1 MEHRQSGRRKAQ
13 NARDAPR
20 AWPLHNGKSPGK
32 IDRVTP
38 KHIAKRNIGTDLSG
52 MLLQGFL
59 ARIVRE
65 GTLTLIDG
73 KGRRCRLGDGAPPHC
88 TVRIAPNLREIGL
101 LLNPPLFL
109 GEAYMDG
116 SIAIEDGSIGDLLEI
131 IARNYCHLERHWI
144 SRLARTL
151 GRQGSRLQQYNP
163 IRRARQN
170 VAHHYDLSGE
180 LYDLFLDS
188 DRQYSCAYFASPDD
202 SLDEA
207 QRRKKRHIAAK
218 LLLERPGLSVLDIG
232 SGWGGMALH
241 LAREN
246 GCLVDGVT
254 LSAEQHGRSE
264 ARARAAG
271 LADRVRFHLRDY
283 REETRTFD
291 RIVSVG
297 MFEHV
302 GKRHYGEFF
311 GKIRKLLNED
321 GVCLLHS
328 IGRFDQPAP
337 VNPFIRKYIFPGT
350 DVPTLSEVMRAVES
364 SGLFATDI
372 EILRLHYAET
382 LRHWHERFQR
392 NRRRIAALYDE
403 RFCRM
408 WELYLASCEMGFRH
422 GGLMVFQLQLAKR
435 LETLPLTRDYMV
447 DRERALNAP
456 VVHAARSAR

>member
-1 MEHRQSGRRKAQ
+1 
-13 NARDAPR
+13 
-20 AWPLHNGKSPGK
+20 
-32 IDRVTP
+32 
-38 KHIAKRNIGTDLSG
+38 
-52 MLLQGFL
+52 MLLERFF

-73 KGRRCRLGDGAPPHC
+73 RGRSRRLGDGAGPHC
-88 TVRIAPNLREIGL
+88 TIRLAPRLREIGL

-109 GEAYMDG
+109 GEAYMNG
-116 SIAIEDGSIGDLLEI
+116 GIAIKEGSIGDLLEI
-131 IARNYCHLERHWI
+131 ILRNYRHLERHPV
-144 SRLARTL
+144 SRAARAI

-202 SLDEA
+202 SLEVA
-207 QRRKKRHIAAK
+207 QLRKKRHIATK
-218 LLLERPGLSVLDIG
+218 LLLDRPGLSVLDIG
-232 SGWGGMALH
+232 SGWGGMGLH
-241 LAREN
+241 LAGEY

-254 LSAEQHGRSE
+254 LSVEQHARSE

-283 REETRTFD
+283 REEQRTFD

-302 GKRHYGEFF
+302 GKRNYAEFF
-311 GKIRKLLNED
+311 AKVRDLLNDD

-328 IGRFDQPAP
+328 IGRFDEPAP

-350 DVPTLSEVMRAVES
+350 DVPTVSEVMRAVER

-382 LRHWHERFQR
+382 LRHWHERFR
-392 NRRRIAALYDE
+392 KNRARIAALYDE

-408 WELYLASCEMGFRH
+408 WELYLVSCEMGFRH

-447 DRERALNAP
+447 DRERAMEAP
-456 VVHAARSAR
+456 VARAARSAR

>member
-1 MEHRQSGRRKAQ
+1 
-13 NARDAPR
+13 
-20 AWPLHNGKSPGK
+20 
-32 IDRVTP
+32 
-38 KHIAKRNIGTDLSG
+38 

-59 ARIVRE
+59 TRIVRE

-73 KGRRCRLGDGAPPHC
+73 KGRSRRLGDGTAPQC
-88 TVRIAPNLREIGL
+88 TIRLSPQLREIGL
-101 LLNPPLFL
+101 LFNPALFL
-109 GEAYMDG
+109 GEAYMNG
-116 SIAIEDGSIGDLLEI
+116 EIAIEDGSIGDLLEI
-131 IARNYCHLERHWI
+131 FLRNYRHLERHPVT
-144 SRLARTL
+144 RVARAI
-151 GRQGSRLQQYNP
+151 GRRGSRLQQYNP

-188 DRQYSCAYFASPDD
+188 DRQYSCAYFAAPDD
-202 SLDEA
+202 SLEVA
-207 QRRKKRHIAAK
+207 QQQKMRHIAAK
-218 LLLERPGLSVLDIG
+218 LLLDRPGLGVLDIG

-241 LAREN
+241 LAGEHE
-246 GCLVDGVT
+246 CLVDGVT
-254 LSAEQHGRSE
+254 LSVEQHARSE

-271 LADRVRFHLRDY
+271 LADRVHFHLRDY
-283 REETRTFD
+283 RKETRRFD

-302 GKRHYGEFF
+302 GKRNYGEFF
-311 GKIRKLLNED
+311 AKVRDLLNDD

-328 IGRFDQPAP
+328 IGRFDEPAP

-350 DVPTLSEVMRAVES
+350 DVPTVSETMRAVER

-382 LRHWHERFQR
+382 LRHWHERFR
-392 NRRRIAALYDE
+392 KNRARIATLYDE

-408 WELYLASCEMGFRH
+408 WELYLVSCEMGFRH

-447 DRERALNAP
+447 DRERAMSRPLAR
-456 VVHAARSAR
+456 AAR